1 MNATAIDFINS
12 TDIPSEQKLEI
23 RFCQNTHPV
32 CYLTFNHSY
41 TVCYFVTHYLRDNRN
56 VHSVFH
62 SLFFFSIFE
71 GSTELI
77 RPSRRSWKRKKSNL
91 LLDLEEE
98 IFGSNEDFLDWTDNY
113 LDSYIYRDGYFKRS
127 VELLI
132 YEAIE
137 NCDANYL
144 DVLLK
149 YLKINCALGISLPN
163 RYPRHL
169 RNVRPLHTMLTY
181 AIINGNFD
189 CIQTILDGIVYS
201 YIPSMIVDHVCP
213 NDRTALWY
221 ACSKGD
227 FDLVQQL
234 VECFHANI
242 NKCGVLI
249 VAAQNGLHKIVDY
262 LLSKG
267 CDPNRRAKNYNE
279 RALHAAARRNH
290 LGIVKALLKYGA
302 DPTTLDD
309 YSGRTALD
317 YAIHKRHIDIAKI
330 LIHHQGGRFFMNSIG
345 FTPLMLAA
353 SRNNTPV
360 IDIFS
365 EILSRRQFLD
375 ELALLACNY
384 TIYGIASKLDQA
396 YGYFEKALS
405 MSTPLYNSTPCEA
418 YEFRNECQTLD
429 ELALI
434 REDDNAMRMHA
445 LLVSERLLV
454 KNNEIPRFLP
464 LLMKQSKIYKCYGS
478 LHRCL
483 SLLMKQS
490 KIYKWYG
497 LLHRCLHL
505 RLHAYRLIIQTEHKD
520 SPNPMLHKSYL
531 FELVCILFKILL
543 EEDAVPI
550 QSLAIVWTWI
560 LNRADNRLAKCLFK
574 LIFIT
579 TYVSIC
585 LVE

>member
-1 MNATAIDFINS
+1 
-12 TDIPSEQKLEI
+12 
-23 RFCQNTHPV
+23 
-32 CYLTFNHSY
+32 
-41 TVCYFVTHYLRDNRN
+41 
-56 VHSVFH
+56 
-62 SLFFFSIFE
+62 
-71 GSTELI
+71 
-77 RPSRRSWKRKKSNL
+77 
-91 LLDLEEE
+91 LEEE
-98 IFGSNEDFLDWTDNY
+98 IFDSNEDFLDWTDNY
-113 LDSYIYRDGYFKRS
+113 LDSYIYRNNYCEQPVKS
-127 VELLI
+127 LI
-132 YEAIE
+132 YEAIK

-149 YLKINCALGISLPN
+149 HRKINRDSHKNLLN
-163 RYPRHL
+163 KYPRYFGH
-169 RNVRPLHTMLTY
+169 VWPLPMLNY
-181 AIINGNFD
+181 AIINGNFE

-201 YIPSMIVDHVCP
+201 YIPSTIVDHVCS
-213 NDRTALWY
+213 NGRTALWY

-249 VAAQNGLHKIVDY
+249 VAAQNGHQKIVDY

-267 CDPNRRAKNYNE
+267 CDLNRHAKNYNE

-309 YSGRTALD
+309 YGDRTALD
-317 YAIHKRHIDIAKI
+317 YAIHKRHLDIAKI

-353 SRNNTPV
+353 SRNNTPI

-365 EILSRRQFLD
+365 KILPRRQFLD

-384 TIYGIASKLDQA
+384 TIYGIASKRDQA
-396 YGYFEKALS
+396 YCYFENALS
-405 MSTPLYNSTPCEA
+405 MNTPLCNTTPCEA

-445 LLVSERLLV
+445 LLVSERLLL
-454 KNNEIPRFLP
+454 KNNEVNNF
-464 LLMKQSKIYKCYGS
+464 
-478 LHRCL
+478 L
-483 SLLMKQS
+483 SLIMKQS

-497 LLHRCLHL
+497 SLYRCLHL
-505 RLHAYRLIIQTEHKD
+505 RLHAYRLIIQTEYKD

-543 EEDAVPI
+543 EEDAVSI

-560 LNRADNRLAKCLFK
+560 LNRTDNRLAKILFK